1 MFWHEV
7 GNLLKRFVVIYGFTM
22 LATWVICRFFNQE
35 AMLSVDFLG
44 DMIWFS
50 ACADAVS
57 LVYVSNHELTERE
70 WWIRAGIQ
78 LVLLE
83 IVLMTVGYHLGMWG
97 GVLGAVI
104 FFVTILL
111 VDIGVHLTSYG
122 QDLIIAKDLNQRL
135 RERREERKQ
144 V

>member
-1 MFWHEV
+1 MFWREV
-7 GNLLKRFVVIYGFTM
+7 GNFLKRFVVIYGFTM